1 MFGRNRKG
9 GQRFAGRLTRYEV
22 RITLLARL
30 CLQHSGPMINQAAN
44 DKRRGRLNV
53 MIDILVEGITCEFG
67 QGLHRV
73 SDPGLLKYGAV
84 SFGSSQRVG

>member
-1 MFGRNRKG
+1 
-9 GQRFAGRLTRYEV
+9 
-22 RITLLARL
+22 
-30 CLQHSGPMINQAAN
+30 MIHQAAN

-53 MIDILVEGITCEFG
+53 MIDILVEGITREFG